1 MLMDEQG
8 HANGQYANADSF
20 DVRSSLRS
28 ISAAVRHNKGLVLIT
43 CVVTLLL
50 VTLYVYVWPPIYKAE
65 ATVMAEPDYDYQR
78 DTFYTG
84 WDVFRKDEA
93 RTEVELMTS
102 GPVLAEVVKREKL
115 TYDDVY
121 HPFFSQVTYFWEKSW
136 VGSHY
141 RAAKKMLFTSKDKD
155 APNPADL
162 EFGRIVADLSTGVS
176 IDPVA
181 DSNVGKLNVKG
192 PSRRVAAIANT
203 LMNVY
208 LSER

>member
-102 GPVLAEVVKREKL
+102 GPVLA
-115 TYDDVY
+115 
-121 HPFFSQVTYFWEKSW
+121 
-136 VGSHY
+136 
-141 RAAKKMLFTSKDKD
+141 
-155 APNPADL
+155 
-162 EFGRIVADLSTGVS
+162 
-176 IDPVA
+176 
-181 DSNVGKLNVKG
+181 
-192 PSRRVAAIANT
+192 
-203 LMNVY
+203 
-208 LSER
+208 